1 MVKMFS
7 NLIKVFHDGIII
19 TEEQDILY
27 KNKVINKILETDSL
41 KSDSVDSNVKGL
53 NHLDAKINTMN
64 KS

>member
-27 KNKVINKILETDSL
+27 KNKVINKILETDSI

-53 NHLDAKINTMN
+53 NHLDAKMNTIN